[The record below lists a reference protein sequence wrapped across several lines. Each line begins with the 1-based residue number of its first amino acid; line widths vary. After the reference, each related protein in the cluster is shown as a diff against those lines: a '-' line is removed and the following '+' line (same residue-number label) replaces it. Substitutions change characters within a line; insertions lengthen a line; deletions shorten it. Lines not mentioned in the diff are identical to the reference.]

1 MSEDRFVFDVAN
13 EGGTAAFGRAL
24 AKVLPR
30 RITIGLN
37 GPLGAGKT
45 RLVQAL
51 AEASGIDRRMVN
63 SPTFVLVQEYHGPR
77 MLYHIDAYRL
87 RDEDEF
93 LQLGIEDY
101 FNEEAVV
108 LIEWAERVANA
119 LPADRIDVM
128 IHVGQGESRRFE
140 VIGRSPKT
148 IELLKQ
154 LRQASQ
160 DEPA

>member
-1 MSEDRFVFDVAN
+1 
-13 EGGTAAFGRAL
+13 
-24 AKVLPR
+24 
-30 RITIGLN
+30 
-37 GPLGAGKT
+37 
-45 RLVQAL
+45 
-51 AEASGIDRRMVN
+51 MVN

-77 MLYHIDAYRL
+77 TLYHIDAYRL

-101 FNEEAVV
+101 FSEEAVV

-119 LPADRIDVM
+119 LPADRIDVT
-128 IHVGQGESRRFE
+128 IHVGQGEARRFE
-140 VIGRSPKT
+140 VVGRSPKS

-160 DEPA
+160 DELV